1 MDMKFFKCSH
11 CGNIV
16 AYVQSNG
23 PKVSCCGEEMKE
35 LVANTTD
42 AATEKHVPV
51 VEIDGNLVTVSVGS
65 VTHPMEG
72 STTSSGSASRPSRA
86 TSARLL
92 SPVRSP
98 RSPLPWH
105 PATSLWLPMSTATST
120 VCGRR
125 LDFLSMLCSRALSGH
140 GSFSREELAS
150 IREPTGKKPSFRCVC
165 NVLCD
170 GKGVK

>member
-42 AATEKHVPV
+42 AATFPWLRLTATWLPSPWVPSP
-51 VEIDGNLVTVSVGS
+51 T
-65 VTHPMEG
+65 PWRR

-150 IREPTGKKPSFRCVC
+150 IREPTGKKPPFRCVC
-165 NVLCD
+165 NVFCD
-170 GKGVK
+170 G